1 MPCAGVV
8 GWRAPLCMF
17 SHYTVNFTSLID
29 VAIISHQSSV
39 RRMPPRGMPKLFSI
53 VFQVITVFLI
63 LASW

>member
-17 SHYTVNFTSLID
+17 SHYTVDSTSSFD

-39 RRMPPRGMPKLFSI
+39 RRMPPRGMPKVVSI
-53 VFQVITVFLI
+53 VFRAITVCLI